1 MNFHPLSELFP
12 LMQGREFD
20 ELVADIEQN
29 GLREPVWLYDGLIL
43 DGRNRWRA
51 CNQIGAEAA
60 TRAYEGDNPLKFV
73 ISLNLHRRH
82 LNESQRAMVAAR
94 IATLP
99 QGARTDI
106 ASIDAMS
113 QPQAAELMSVGRAS
127 LQRAREVLT
136 SGTPG
141 LVAAVEAGEIPV
153 SAAAAIARRPAAEQA
168 EIVEQARCEDKKV
181 QLIARQ
187 RDIAKQRE
195 AINSG
200 EITLPEGQ
208 FDLIVIDPPWPYR
221 DGEEHPDYD
230 PHGRRA
236 SNPYPEMSLEEIA
249 SIDVGGIGAP
259 DCVLW
264 LWTTHKFMRHAFPL
278 LDSWGFEDRA
288 ILTWAKDRMGLGR
301 WLRSQSEFCIM
312 ATRGSPTISLTN
324 QTTVLHGPLREHSR
338 KPAEFYSM
346 VEQLCV
352 SRRRIDYFSR
362 EPRDGWYQVGNDVR
376 KFA

>member
-1 MNFHPLSELFP
+1 MNFHPLSDLFP
-12 LMQGREFD
+12 LMHGREFD
-20 ELVADIEQN
+20 DLIADVKAN
-29 GLREPVWLYDGLIL
+29 GLREPIWTYQGQIL

-51 CNQIGAEAA
+51 CQQLSMEAA
-60 TRAYEGDNPLKFV
+60 TRTYTGDTPLGFV

-82 LNESQRAMVAAR
+82 LSESQRSMVAAR
-94 IATLP
+94 LATLSRGRP
-99 QGARTDI
+99 GEN
-106 ASIDAMS
+106 ASIEAIP
-113 QPQAAELMSVGRAS
+113 QPEAADMLSVGRAS
-127 LQRAREVLT
+127 VQRAREVLT
-136 SGTPG
+136 SGAPH
-141 LVAAVEAGEIPV
+141 LIAAVDAGEIPV

-168 EIVEQARCEDKKV
+168 EIVEQARSQDKKV

-187 RDIAKQRE
+187 RDIYKQRE
-195 AINSG
+195 AIESG
-200 EITLPEGQ
+200 AITLPEGQ

-221 DGEEHPDYD
+221 DGIEQPDYD
-230 PHGRRA
+230 PHGHRA
-236 SNPYPEMSLEEIA
+236 SNPYPEMSLEKIG
-249 SIDVGGIGAP
+249 SIDVGSIAAP

-278 LDSWGFEDRA
+278 LDSWGFEERA

-312 ATRGSPTISLTN
+312 ATRGSPAVNLTN

-338 KPAEFYSM
+338 KPAEFYDM

-352 SRRRIDYFSR
+352 STRRIDYFSR
-362 EPRDGWYQVGNDVR
+362 EPRDGWCQAGNDVR